1 MLAKIKHTYYEFPR
15 NFWIL
20 VGAAFIDR
28 LGGGLVFP
36 FFAVYITQRFD
47 VGMTQV
53 GQLFALFSVT
63 GMIGGVLG
71 GAMADKFGRK
81 KIMIFGLVFSAITML
96 LFGLVDTLALLWLVS
111 GTVGLLADTGFPA
124 HHAMVADLLPEEKR
138 AEGFGIM
145 RVVANLAITIGPL
158 IGGLIATRSFTALFV
173 LDAITSTIMAII
185 VLVKLPETKPEST
198 PEVEKQSLL
207 QTISGYRIVLKDRL
221 FLAFIGAQML
231 MVVVYIQMNSTLP
244 VYMNSFLGMS
254 PSGYGML
261 LSMNAGMVVLFQFW
275 VTRKITKYRPMMVMA
290 AGTLLYAIGFALF
303 GFISAF
309 GFFILAIVIITIGE
323 MMVSP
328 VSQALVA
335 QFAPEDMRGRYIAM
349 NDFCW
354 IIPHAIGPL
363 GAGIIMD
370 NYNPVSLWK
379 IAGVIGLVAVFS
391 FVVLNTRMEHRRK
404 QMALSK
410 PERCPTGKT
419 VIETV

>member
-1 MLAKIKHTYYEFPR
+1 MLAKIKHTYHEFPR

-36 FFAVYITQRFD
+36 FFAVYITQRFN

-81 KIMIFGLVFSAITML
+81 KMMIFGLVFSAITML
-96 LFGLVDTLALLWLVS
+96 LFGLVNTLTLLWLVS

-124 HHAMVADLLPEEKR
+124 HNAMVADLLPEEKR

-158 IGGLIATRSFTALFV
+158 IGGLIATRSFMALFI

-185 VLVKLPETKPEST
+185 VLAKLPETKPESA

-207 QTISGYRIVLKDRL
+207 ETISGYRLVLKDGL
-221 FLAFIGAQML
+221 FVAFVGAQML
-231 MVVVYIQMNSTLP
+231 MVLVYIQMNSTLP

-275 VTRKITKYRPMMVMA
+275 VTRKVSKYRPMMVMA
-290 AGTLLYAIGFALF
+290 AGTLLYAIGFAMY
-303 GFISAF
+303 GFINAYAL
-309 GFFILAIVIITIGE
+309 FFVAMVIITIGE

-328 VSQALVA
+328 VSEALVA
-335 QFAPEDMRGRYIAM
+335 KFAPEDMRGRYVAM
-349 NDFCW
+349 NSFCW

-363 GAGIIMD
+363 GAGLIMD
-370 NYNPVSLWK
+370 NFNPTWVWK
-379 IAGVIGLVAVFS
+379 IAGMIGMMAVMS
-391 FVVLNTRMEHRRK
+391 FLLLNTGIEHR
-404 QMALSK
+404 SK
-410 PERCPTGKT
+410 KTLQPERCPKSS
-419 VIETV
+419 VVVETA

>member
-1 MLAKIKHTYYEFPR
+1 MSAKIKRIYDEYPH

-36 FFAVYITQRFD
+36 FFAVYITQKFD

-63 GMIGGVLG
+63 GMIGGMLG

-81 KIMIFGLVFSAITML
+81 KMMIFGLIFSAITMV
-96 LFGLVDTLALLWLVS
+96 LFGLADSLALLWLVS

-158 IGGLIATRSFTALFV
+158 IGGLIATRSFMALFI

-185 VLVKLPETKPEST
+185 VFARLPETKPKST

-207 QTISGYRIVLKDRL
+207 ETLSGYRKVLKDGL
-221 FLAFIGAQML
+221 FVSFIGAQML
-231 MVVVYIQMNSTLP
+231 MVIVYIQMNSTLP
-244 VYMNSFLGMS
+244 VYMNTVLGMA
-254 PSGYGML
+254 PSAYGTL

-275 VTRKITKYRPMMVMA
+275 VTRKVNKYRPMMVMA

-303 GFISAF
+303 GFISAYAF
-309 GFFILAIVIITIGE
+309 LILAMVIITIGE

-335 QFAPEDMRGRYIAM
+335 EFAPEDMRGRYIAM

-370 NYNPVSLWK
+370 HYNPLWLWK
-379 IAGVIGLVAVFS
+379 IAGVIGVAAVFS
-391 FVVLNTRMEHRRK
+391 FVLLNSRMEHRRR
-404 QMALSK
+404 QMAK
-410 PERCPTGKT
+410 PERCPAGSAPA
-419 VIETV
+419 VETAG

>member
-1 MLAKIKHTYYEFPR
+1 MLAKMKHTYHEFPR
-15 NFWIL
+15 HFWVL

-36 FFAVYITQRFD
+36 FFAVYITQRFG

-63 GMIGGVLG
+63 GMIGGTLG

-81 KIMIFGLVFSAITML
+81 KMMIFGLVFSAITML
-96 LFGLVDTLALLWLVS
+96 LFGLVDSLALLFLVS

-158 IGGLIATRSFTALFV
+158 IGGLIATRSFMALFI

-185 VLVKLPETKPEST
+185 VFVKLPETKPQAA
-198 PEVEKQSLL
+198 PEMEKQSLL
-207 QTISGYRIVLKDRL
+207 ETISGYRKVLKDGL
-221 FLAFIGAQML
+221 FLSFIGAQML
-231 MVVVYIQMNSTLP
+231 MVIVYIQMNSTLP
-244 VYMNSFLGMS
+244 VYMNSVLGMA
-254 PSGYGML
+254 PTAYGTL

-275 VTRKITKYRPMMVMA
+275 ITHRIKNFRPMAVMA
-290 AGTLLYAIGFALF
+290 AGTLLYAIGFSMF
-303 GFISAF
+303 GFTSAY
-309 GFFILAIVIITIGE
+309 GLFILAIVIITIGE
-323 MMVSP
+323 MLVSP

-335 QFAPEDMRGRYIAM
+335 EFAPEDMRGRYIAM

-363 GAGIIMD
+363 GAGLLMD
-370 NYNPVSLWK
+370 NASPLWVWK
-379 IAGVIGLVAVFS
+379 IAGMIALGAVVS
-391 FVVLNTRMEHRRK
+391 FLLLNSGMERRRRK
-404 QMALSK
+404 N
-410 PERCPTGKT
+410 KT
-419 VIETV
+419 RVEHTPLGSAVAETV

>member
-1 MLAKIKHTYYEFPR
+1 MLAKIKRTYNEFPR

-28 LGGGLVFP
+28 LGGGLIFP
-36 FFAVYITQRFD
+36 FFALYITQKFN

-53 GQLFALFSVT
+53 GQLFALFSIT
-63 GMIGGVLG
+63 GMIGGMLG

-81 KIMIFGLVFSAITML
+81 KMMLFGLVFSATTSILM
-96 LFGLVDTLALLWLVS
+96 GLVNELAWFWVVC

-158 IGGLIATRSFTALFV
+158 IGGIIATRSSYLWLFI
-173 LDAITSTIMAII
+173 LDAITSSIMAII
-185 VLVKLPETKPEST
+185 VLAKLPETKPEAAA
-198 PEVEKQSLL
+198 EVEKQSLW
-207 QTISGYRIVLKDRL
+207 QTVKGYGIVLKDGL
-221 FLAFIGAQML
+221 YLAFIGAQML
-231 MVVVYIQMNSTLP
+231 MVIVYIQMNVTLP
-244 VYMNSFLGMS
+244 VYMNDHMGMA
-254 PSGYGML
+254 PTAYGTL
-261 LSMNAGMVVLFQFW
+261 LSMNAGMVVLFQFFI
-275 VTRKITKYRPMMVMA
+275 TRKVNKYRPMMVMA
-290 AGTLLYAIGFALF
+290 AGTLLYAIGFAMF
-303 GFISAF
+303 GYISAYSL
-309 GFFILAIVIITIGE
+309 FILAMVIITIGE

-335 QFAPEDMRGRYIAM
+335 DFAPEDMRGRYIAM

-379 IAGVIGLVAVFS
+379 IAGVIGVVAVLS
-391 FVVLNTRMEHRRK
+391 FVLLNARMEHRRK
-404 QMALSK
+404 KMAVAK
-410 PERCPTGKT
+410 ACPPGS
-419 VIETV
+419 VVAETV

>member
-1 MLAKIKHTYYEFPR
+1 MLAKIKHTYNEFPR

-28 LGGGLVFP
+28 LGGGLIFP
-36 FFAVYITQRFD
+36 FFAIYITQKFD

-53 GQLFALFSVT
+53 GQIFALFSIT
-63 GMIGGVLG
+63 GLIGGMLG

-81 KIMIFGLVFSAITML
+81 KMMIFGLVFSATTSILM
-96 LFGLVDTLALLWLVS
+96 GLVNELAWFWVVC

-158 IGGLIATRSFTALFV
+158 IGGLIATRSFLPLFI
-173 LDAITSTIMAII
+173 LDAITSSIMAII
-185 VLVKLPETKPEST
+185 VLVKLPETKPEAS
-198 PEVEKQSLL
+198 PEAEKQSLW
-207 QTISGYRIVLKDRL
+207 QTVKGYGTVLKDGL
-221 FLAFIGAQML
+221 YLAFIGAQML
-231 MVVVYIQMNSTLP
+231 MVIVYIQMNVTLP
-244 VYMNSFLGMS
+244 VYMNDHMGMAPTS
-254 PSGYGML
+254 YGML
-261 LSMNAGMVVLFQFW
+261 LSMNAGMVVLFQFF
-275 VTRKITKYRPMMVMA
+275 VTRKVNKYRPMMVMA
-290 AGTLLYAIGFALF
+290 VGTLLYAIGFAMF

-309 GFFILAIVIITIGE
+309 GFFILAMVIITIGE

-335 QFAPEDMRGRYIAM
+335 EFAPEDMRGRYIAM

-379 IAGVIGLVAVFS
+379 IAGVIGVVAVFS
-391 FVVLNTRMEHRRK
+391 FLLLNTRMEHRRK
-404 QMALSK
+404 KMSQPA
-410 PERCPTGKT
+410 PRPTGGA
-419 VIETV
+419 VAETV